1 MSSVVLN
8 DVHYERMDIMN
19 KIKEICKI
27 KETIEW
33 IKNNPYTEEI
43 IDISPV
49 EFIEKKETIIVS
61 EIQGDYPVDIKF
73 TAMQKCIVTYKNK
86 YFGIKKDIIVAGS
99 DAIRYKYAMNSLY
112 KGDVLAD
119 HYGVRLIS
127 VEFIGEET
135 KIISE

>member
-1 MSSVVLN
+1 
-8 DVHYERMDIMN
+8 MN
-19 KIKEICKI
+19 KIKEIGKI

-33 IKNNPYTEEI
+33 IRNNPYTEEI

-49 EFIEKKETIIVS
+49 EFMDKTEKIIVS
-61 EIQGDYPVDIKF
+61 ETQGDYPIDIKF

-99 DAIRYKYAMNSLY
+99 DAVRYKYVTTPLY
-112 KGDVLAD
+112 EGDILAD
-119 HYGVRLIS
+119 YGDFGLIS
-127 VEFIGEET
+127 TKFIGEET